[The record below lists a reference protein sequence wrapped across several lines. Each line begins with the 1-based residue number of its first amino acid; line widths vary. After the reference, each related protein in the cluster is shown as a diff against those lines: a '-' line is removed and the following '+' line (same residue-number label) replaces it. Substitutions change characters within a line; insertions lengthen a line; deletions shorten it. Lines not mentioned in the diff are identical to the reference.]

1 MSVEAVPLKYYP
13 VNVTCPKCKQDIKTK
28 TDGKVSKSGWIMG
41 LALCFCGLFPC
52 ALIPCCFMQIT
63 THRCPK
69 CKVKIGKY
77 QS

>member
-41 LALCFCGLFPC
+41 LALCFCGWV
-52 ALIPCCFMQIT
+52 T
-63 THRCPK
+63 TRNKINHRK
-69 CKVKIGKY
+69 
-77 QS
+77 

>member
-41 LALCFCGLFPC
+41 LALCFCGWV
-52 ALIPCCFMQIT
+52 IHEI
-63 THRCPK
+63 K
-69 CKVKIGKY
+69 
-77 QS
+77 